1 MINKMQAQ
9 SIEMIRYLFNKG
21 SKKVYINSASK
32 PVSKG
37 FTVGEL
43 DRMNRELGLVFVY
56 ERTRDVLIITKE
68 E

>member
-1 MINKMQAQ
+1 
-9 SIEMIRYLFNKG
+9 MIRYLFSKG

-32 PVSKG
+32 PVSEG
-37 FTVGEL
+37 FTVEEL
-43 DRMNRELGLVFVY
+43 DSMNLELGVAFEY